1 MHEPGYLRTTRLAYD
16 TVAADYAA
24 LLSTEL
30 EEKPVQRTM
39 LDLFAEL
46 VLAGGGGGPVGDLG
60 CGPGRVTSYLR
71 QRGLDAFGVDLS
83 PAMVEVARAA
93 YPGLRFEVGALD
105 ALDLLDGS
113 LAGAMAWYSLIH
125 VPPEDQPGVIAELHR
140 VLAPGGHLLLAF
152 QVGDDERVHREQAY
166 GHAVRLDSYRMSP
179 DRVTDQLARTGLHVH
194 ARLVREPAD
203 HYETTQQAY
212 LLARRTA

>member
-46 VLAGGGGGPVGDLG
+46 VLADGGGPVGDLG

-93 YPGLRFEVGALD
+93 YPRLRFEVGPLD
-105 ALDLLDGS
+105 ALDLPDRS

-125 VPPEDQPGVIAELHR
+125 VPPEDQPAVIAELHR

-152 QVGDDERVHREQAY
+152 QVGDDERVRREQAY
-166 GHAVRLDSYRMSP
+166 GHAVRLDSYRLCP
-179 DRVTDQLARTGLHVH
+179 DRVTGQLARAGLDVH

-203 HYETTQQAY
+203 DYETTQQAY
-212 LLARRTA
+212 LLARRTT

>member
-1 MHEPGYLRTTRLAYD
+1 VHEPGYLRTTRHAYD

-30 EEKPVQRTM
+30 EEKPVQRAM

-46 VLAGGGGGPVGDLG
+46 VLAAGGGPVGDLG
-60 CGPGRVTSYLR
+60 CGPGRVTGYLR
-71 QRGLDAFGVDLS
+71 RRGLDAFGVDLS

-93 YPGLRFEVGALD
+93 YPGVRFEVGPLD
-105 ALDLLDGS
+105 ALDLPDAT

-125 VPPEDQPGVIAELHR
+125 VPPPDQPAVLAELHR

-152 QVGDDERVHREQAY
+152 QVGDDERVRREQAY
-166 GHAVRLDSYRMSP
+166 GHAVRLDSYRLSP
-179 DRVTDQLARTGLHVH
+179 DRVADQLARTGLDVH

-203 HYETTQQAY
+203 AHETTQQAY
-212 LLARRTA
+212 LLARRAA